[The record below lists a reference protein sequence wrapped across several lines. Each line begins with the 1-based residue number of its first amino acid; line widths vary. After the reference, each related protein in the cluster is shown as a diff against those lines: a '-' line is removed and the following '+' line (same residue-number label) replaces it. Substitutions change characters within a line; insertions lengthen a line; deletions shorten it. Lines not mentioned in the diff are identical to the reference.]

1 MIEPP
6 GEYGGSFFVSSFSCS
21 DLVRSPTERAESQ
34 IRSETNTISIP
45 GAETWD
51 CEKSVVSSSIAKF
64 AHILAP
70 IVDAQGLS
78 VGTAGDS
85 TRGKVL
91 PGVQQAPLMF
101 GGRVGG

>member
-70 IVDAQGLS
+70 LLMPKGS
-78 VGTAGDS
+78 VSVLLGTA
-85 TRGKVL
+85 
-91 PGVQQAPLMF
+91 
-101 GGRVGG
+101 RVVKFSPVSSKPH